1 MTDIKLRRSYEAPT
15 ETDGCRILV
24 DRIWPRGV
32 TKAELKLDAW
42 LKELAPSTGLRRWF
56 GHDPARWLEF
66 KKRYTQELQGHGD
79 MVEDLRSRCRNGTVT
94 LIYGAKDTEHNNAVV
109 LRDYLEQVPERPS

>member
-1 MTDIKLRRSYEAPT
+1 MTKIKLRRSYEAPT